1 MLYRLH
7 YQILNLINF
16 FSPIYI
22 AFIFFLIKKIETVS
36 DIFIVVSFITI
47 FTQGFS
53 ANMRNIYLG
62 SRIFLEF
69 KIIFLLRILI
79 GVFAF
84 LLTLYISNY
93 YFLSI
98 NSNYRAI
105 DSIAFLAVINW
116 IFELV
121 IAKLEKE
128 KIFNIYYCFNV
139 FLFII
144 LLPFTVYFENSFYLP
159 ILIMIYTI
167 TNIYIFRKLFFEVLI
182 ELNKLKIKIFKKIF
196 FHIGIISTL
205 LRALVNFSWKFFIVM
220 FVGKEQATFL
230 CIGFTVGSF
239 YGTLFDISYGAKFLK
254 ELKNKKLFMNILF
267 IFYVFLILIFLFI
280 LKNYFYFNYIEINK
294 LVFPICFSVIGA
306 FIMIN
311 ALMIRQYYYELTNFR
326 LSCYKADIFIQ
337 FLNFLIVPFLYY
349 LDQRFIASAYLFSSI
364 FFFLIFSSFSVK
376 NEH

>member
-1 MLYRLH
+1 MLRLH

-22 AFIFFLIKKIETVS
+22 AFVFFLIKKIETVS

-69 KIIFLLRILI
+69 KIVVLMRILI
-79 GVFAF
+79 GIFAF
-84 LLTLYISNY
+84 LLTVYISNF
-93 YFLSI
+93 YFLNI
-98 NSNYRAI
+98 NNYFRVI

-128 KIFNIYYCFNV
+128 KTFNIYYCLNAF
-139 FLFII
+139 FLFVSV
-144 LLPFTVYFENSFYLP
+144 PFAVYFKNSFYLP
-159 ILIMIYTI
+159 LLIITYTI
-167 TNIYIFRKLFFEVLI
+167 INIYIFRFLFFEILI
-182 ELNKLKIKIFKKIF
+182 EINQFKKKIFKKIF

-205 LRALVNFSWKFFIVM
+205 LKTCVNFSWKFFIVL

-230 CIGFTVGSF
+230 FIGFTVGSF

-267 IFYVFLILIFLFI
+267 ILYVFLILIFLFV
-280 LKNYFYFNYIEINK
+280 LKEFFNYSIIEINR
-294 LVFPICFSVIGA
+294 LVFPICFSLIGA

-311 ALMIRQYYYELTNFR
+311 ALMLRQYYYELTSFR
-326 LSCYKADIFIQ
+326 LSCYRADIFIQ
-337 FLNFLIVPFLYY
+337 CLNFLIVPFLYY
-349 LDQRFIASAYLFSSI
+349 LDHRFIASAYLFSSI
-364 FFFLIFSSFSVK
+364 FYFLIFSSFSEK
-376 NEH
+376 NGH